1 MFCFFFYFIGPIF
14 PPDFRFGTKSRQFSE
29 DASAYW
35 GWDLEE
41 FLLVKTIFFFLFKK
55 NLSAGPRE
63 LRHGAC
69 RCYQFIHGSCM
80 DGLRPVRVA
89 LRYLVQ
95 SSPTPFSSPPL
106 NPSSWLRSVV
116 VLLTFLCAREKF
128 EKINQHESWRR
139 RRRHTRKKK
148 KLENHHSGRFR
159 C

>member
-35 GWDLEE
+35 GWNLEE
-41 FLLVKTIFFFLFKK
+41 FLLFFFVFKK

-69 RCYQFIHGSCM
+69 RCYQFIHGSGM
-80 DGLRPVRVA
+80 VGLSLARA

-106 NPSSWLRSVV
+106 NPSSWLRSTAAV
-116 VLLTFLCAREKF
+116 VLLTFPCAREKF
-128 EKINQHESWRR
+128 EKINQHESWR